1 MSGKHKRKKHSDKSP
16 KSTAKTK
23 KDSQAKT
30 DETTSE
36 PKNLEASPSSSRASR
51 SRAVCNDSCNSSP
64 AKDVAPWEKEL
75 NRRKKAGMPEALDF
89 EFISR
94 FPGVLGD
101 NPILLEHTNLEEA
114 LVGPGKQP
122 LPVTFIDDGHIDRWA
137 QKDALDWTKGGDI
150 LPNMALLLTLMNNS
164 TQVYGA
170 TLVWVK
176 PGTYKTTVSQAISVM
191 TALLNEANG
200 SAVGICALCDIRT
213 VPVFCLYPNKDIIAI
228 PPVYTQ
234 EGIGDLSKFS
244 FHSTVRIADGMDQKW
259 VVLPPSYSLDPQAD
273 PGIPYYGEVPKRS
286 IVWVNQDCIDDHGN
300 TSTGVLITAPP
311 DRSDMHTP
319 RVDTRTLLTP
329 PGFTTADLES
339 RHTTDTLQ
347 NILGEASLPGN
358 VLDGGYHSASATSAG
373 VTLSETESGA
383 DAGAIPRP
391 MDSFGDARRVLNLDI
406 PGGGGE
412 TKIDPSA
419 MPEYV
424 IDTMKNTI
432 KAVTDAGSTLWT
444 GYNKVDAALQE
455 IASSTHSAV
464 FRPVVDHRVVLQDAL
479 SAWCRNVQEVQES
492 LTVPTQDNL
501 TKALADTRAHFCELQ
516 GSIRQANNAYGR
528 TTESQDHKKLY
539 STMQTR
545 IKEKIDPIIES
556 TVDAFTTKAT
566 ESLQAQL
573 QTIGVSPGAL
583 VYLLAEM
590 IHTFRGRV
598 AALVTS
604 FSDFPF
610 KEAITPIRLHQSGLN
625 TLVETL
631 PLLCNLS
638 SPIAPTAPIRAIL
651 PTPPASVTSTI
662 SNPATPKTPSQSRD
676 GSRERRLSTASLPG
690 NPLPF
695 HRAGSVDRSEKKPL
709 TESTPMPDTTT
720 TTSSLAK
727 SIQTTINRSHS
738 GQLMYTP
745 RGPARSFHA
754 TVTRQIAQYD
764 LTKEEEEDSQIEI
777 VLSDSDTEED
787 KKAAPPPAV
796 KNRTTNMRHQEP
808 QSSMDDDEMGDDDHI
823 SVCSSSVYIDFDHQ
837 SEGDC
842 PILTVPVKREPSLP
856 TPPIVNDYD
865 PDVEIK
871 TDDETIPTPVG
882 GIPEKSKTGRLP
894 ETPRKKKKK
903 EKKIFTP
910 EESARI
916 LKNMRAKAYEQDKDA
931 IKSYRDEQGI
941 TLTTP
946 TNANNHS
953 DFLQRIRR
961 TPGSFPS
968 KLVKT
973 IKDGR
978 EHAQLIKNHTLDHEL
993 EKLSGKAFSLSK
1005 TLREDPDVEAP
1016 VPAQYAVCFVRP
1028 VVGPRKTSTRSRVI
1042 KWDDADGFGHVEMIG
1057 LYGIHAPQ
1065 ALRRRRS
1072 RMLEAAF
1079 CPLCNYCCNNNYTMN
1094 NHIRG
1099 HYEMGLR
1106 CGFPECFYFTLTAAT
1121 MWKHGMEKH
1130 GSEGVK
1136 LPVEVQKRSQPPDES
1151 QQSGK

>member
-1 MSGKHKRKKHSDKSP
+1 MSGKHKRKKHSSDKSP
-16 KSTAKTK
+16 KSNAKTK
-23 KDSQAKT
+23 KDKDSQAKT
-30 DETTSE
+30 EVATSE
-36 PKNLEASPSSSRASR
+36 PKNLETSPSSSRASR
-51 SRAVCNDSCNSSP
+51 SRAVRSDSCNSSP
-64 AKDVAPWEKEL
+64 AKDAAPWEQEL
-75 NRRKKAGMPEALDF
+75 NRRRKAGMPEALDF

-94 FPGVLGD
+94 FPGVLGA
-101 NPILLEHTNLEEA
+101 NPIVLEHTNLEEA
-114 LVGPGKQP
+114 LIGPGKQP

-137 QKDALDWTKGGDI
+137 QKDALDWTKGGDV
-150 LPNMALLLTLMNNS
+150 LPNMALLLTLTNDS

-176 PGTYKTTVSQAISVM
+176 TGTHRTTVSQAISVM
-191 TALLNEANG
+191 AALLNEANG
-200 SAVGICALCDIRT
+200 SAVGICALCDIRE
-213 VPVFCLYPNKDIIAI
+213 VPVFCPYPNKDIIAV
-228 PPVYTQ
+228 PPAYTQ
-234 EGIGDLSKFS
+234 EGVGELSQFS
-244 FHSTVRIADGMDQKW
+244 FHSSIRLADGMDQKW
-259 VVLPPSYSLDPQAD
+259 VALPPSYSPDPQAD
-273 PGIPYYGEVPKRS
+273 PSVPYYGEVPKRS
-286 IVWVNQDCIDDHGN
+286 VVWVNRDCIDDHGN

-319 RVDTRTLLTP
+319 RVDTRTLLPP
-329 PGFTTADLES
+329 PGFTTADLEN
-339 RHTTDTLQ
+339 RHATDTLQ
-347 NILGEASLPGN
+347 NLLGEASLQRDI
-358 VLDGGYHSASATSAG
+358 LDSGYHSASATSAG
-373 VTLSETESGA
+373 AVLSEAESGA
-383 DAGAIPRP
+383 DGLPRP
-391 MDSFGDARRVLNLDI
+391 TTSFGEARRVLNLDI
-406 PGGGGE
+406 PGGVGG
-412 TKIDPSA
+412 TNPNQ

-432 KAVTDAGSTLWT
+432 KAVTDAGSILWT
-444 GYNKVDAALQE
+444 GYGKVDAALRE
-455 IASSTHSAV
+455 IASSTHSAAS
-464 FRPVVDHRVVLQDAL
+464 RPVVDHGVALQDAL

-516 GSIRQANNAYGR
+516 GSIRRANNTYGK
-528 TTESQDHKKLY
+528 TTEGQDHKRLY
-539 STMQTR
+539 SSMQTR
-545 IKEKIDPIIES
+545 IKEKTDPIIES

-590 IHTFRGRV
+590 INTFRGRV

-604 FSDFPF
+604 FSVFPF
-610 KEAITPIRLHQSGLN
+610 KEAVTPIRLHQSGLN

-638 SPIAPTAPIRAIL
+638 SPIMPTAPIRAIL
-651 PTPPASVTSTI
+651 PTPPASVTSSI

-676 GSRERRLSTASLPG
+676 GSRERRSSTASVPG
-690 NPLPF
+690 YPGPF

-709 TESTPMPDTTT
+709 TESTPTPDTTT
-720 TTSSLAK
+720 TTSSLGK
-727 SIQTTINRSHS
+727 SIQTTIDRSRR

-764 LTKEEEEDSQIEI
+764 LTKEDEEDSQVEI

-787 KKAAPPPAV
+787 KKAAPLPAA
-796 KNRTTNMRHQEP
+796 KNRTTNKRRHEP
-808 QSSMDDDEMGDDDHI
+808 QSSMDDDETADDDHI
-823 SVCSSSVYIDFDHQ
+823 SVCSSSVYIDSDHQ
-837 SEGDC
+837 SDGDC
-842 PILTVPVKREPSLP
+842 PILKVPVKREPSLP

-871 TDDETIPTPVG
+871 SDDENVATPRG
-882 GIPEKSKTGRLP
+882 GIPEKPKTDKLP

-903 EKKIFTP
+903 EKKMFTP

-916 LKNMRAKAYEQDKDA
+916 LTNMRAKAYEQDTDA
-931 IKSYRDEQGI
+931 VKSYREEQGI
-941 TLTTP
+941 TLDTP

-978 EHAQLIKNHTLDHEL
+978 EHAQLIGNHTLDHEL

-1016 VPAQYAVCFVRP
+1016 VPGQYAVCFVRP

-1042 KWDDADGFGHVEMIG
+1042 KRDDADGFGHVEMIG

-1121 MWKHGMEKH
+1121 MWKHGVEKH

>member
-1 MSGKHKRKKHSDKSP
+1 
-16 KSTAKTK
+16 
-23 KDSQAKT
+23 
-30 DETTSE
+30 
-36 PKNLEASPSSSRASR
+36 
-51 SRAVCNDSCNSSP
+51 
-64 AKDVAPWEKEL
+64 
-75 NRRKKAGMPEALDF
+75 
-89 EFISR
+89 
-94 FPGVLGD
+94 
-101 NPILLEHTNLEEA
+101 
-114 LVGPGKQP
+114 
-122 LPVTFIDDGHIDRWA
+122 
-137 QKDALDWTKGGDI
+137 
-150 LPNMALLLTLMNNS
+150 
-164 TQVYGA
+164 
-170 TLVWVK
+170 
-176 PGTYKTTVSQAISVM
+176 
-191 TALLNEANG
+191 
-200 SAVGICALCDIRT
+200 
-213 VPVFCLYPNKDIIAI
+213 
-228 PPVYTQ
+228 
-234 EGIGDLSKFS
+234 
-244 FHSTVRIADGMDQKW
+244 
-259 VVLPPSYSLDPQAD
+259 
-273 PGIPYYGEVPKRS
+273 
-286 IVWVNQDCIDDHGN
+286 
-300 TSTGVLITAPP
+300 
-311 DRSDMHTP
+311 
-319 RVDTRTLLTP
+319 
-329 PGFTTADLES
+329 
-339 RHTTDTLQ
+339 
-347 NILGEASLPGN
+347 
-358 VLDGGYHSASATSAG
+358 
-373 VTLSETESGA
+373 
-383 DAGAIPRP
+383 
-391 MDSFGDARRVLNLDI
+391 
-406 PGGGGE
+406 
-412 TKIDPSA
+412 
-419 MPEYV
+419 
-424 IDTMKNTI
+424 
-432 KAVTDAGSTLWT
+432 
-444 GYNKVDAALQE
+444 
-455 IASSTHSAV
+455 
-464 FRPVVDHRVVLQDAL
+464 
-479 SAWCRNVQEVQES
+479 
-492 LTVPTQDNL
+492 
-501 TKALADTRAHFCELQ
+501 
-516 GSIRQANNAYGR
+516 
-528 TTESQDHKKLY
+528 
-539 STMQTR
+539 MQTR

-590 IHTFRGRV
+590 IHTFPGRV

-676 GSRERRLSTASLPG
+676 GSRERRSSTASLPG
-690 NPLPF
+690 NPMSF

-709 TESTPMPDTTT
+709 TESTPTPDTIT

-727 SIQTTINRSHS
+727 SIQTTIDRSRR

-796 KNRTTNMRHQEP
+796 KNRTTNKRRHEP
-808 QSSMDDDEMGDDDHI
+808 QSSMDDDETGDDDHI
-823 SVCSSSVYIDFDHQ
+823 SVCSSSVYIDSDHQ

-842 PILTVPVKREPSLP
+842 PILTVPVKREPSPP

-910 EESARI
+910 EELARI
-916 LKNMRAKAYEQDKDA
+916 LTIMRTKAYEQDTDA
-931 IKSYRDEQGI
+931 AKSYRDEQGI
-941 TLTTP
+941 TLATP

-961 TPGSFPS
+961 TPGSLPS

-978 EHAQLIKNHTLDHEL
+978 EHAQLIKNHTLDQEL

-1042 KWDDADGFGHVEMIG
+1042 KRDDADGFGHVEMIG

-1072 RMLEAAF
+1072 RTLEAAF

-1121 MWKHGMEKH
+1121 MWKHGVEKH

-1136 LPVEVQKRSQPPDES
+1136 LPVEVQKRSQPSDES